1 MFKDSLKKEKRFKE
15 IQFHSGKYTITS
27 CEFSSNKYS
36 YHVAM
41 SNVISKDAIIGNRT
55 SYEIQIFR

>member
-1 MFKDSLKKEKRFKE
+1 MFKDSLKKKRFKE
-15 IQFHSGKYTITS
+15 TQFNSGKYTFTS

-36 YHVAM
+36 YHVTM

-55 SYEIQIFR
+55 SYEIQICR